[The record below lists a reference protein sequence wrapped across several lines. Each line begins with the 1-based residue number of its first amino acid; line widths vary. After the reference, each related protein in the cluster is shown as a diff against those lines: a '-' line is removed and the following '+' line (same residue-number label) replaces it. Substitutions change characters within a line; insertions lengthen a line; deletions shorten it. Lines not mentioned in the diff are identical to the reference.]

1 MIHLTING
9 QPCTAEESATLLE
22 AAAAADIYVPA
33 ICSHPDLPPF
43 QDLPLAGAVYQG
55 ETRYGNQPVNG
66 EALKEMEGC
75 GLCVVEVEG
84 VVGAVR
90 ACVTPVAESMVVQ
103 TDTAALRDL
112 RRLKLMEVLA
122 RHPHACV
129 TCAQQEGC
137 SLVDCSSSVPA
148 EERCCQ
154 QFHDCELRRVAE
166 YVGVKEETPRYRPEA
181 LPVLKEEPLFDRD
194 FNLCIHC
201 ARCVRACNEVRGVGA
216 LGVVHHDGRLVVGSV
231 APTLK
236 ASECKFCGACVEVC
250 PTGCL
255 RDRDAGGGEVPCTA
269 TCPARGDVPGY
280 IRRIAA
286 GDFEGAAAVIW
297 ESLPLPNV
305 LGRICYHSCEDQCRR
320 GGLDEALAIC
330 ALKRFALEHADRA
343 FMDVAP
349 DLPSS
354 GKRVAVVGAG
364 PAGLAAAYFL
374 RFKGHEVAVYEA
386 ADSPGGMPQHSIPE
400 FRLPRGVLERDLDV
414 ILGLGVEIRTGYAL
428 ESGEAMAD
436 LLNQGHDAVLIAVGL
451 PDSKKIPLEGSSLDG
466 VHWGLEF
473 LTEAKLGKAFDLGS
487 RVVVVGGGNV
497 AVDAAMTARRL
508 SGGEVH
514 VFCLESREAMPAH
527 GREVRRAE
535 AEGIE
540 FHAGW
545 GPAAVLD
552 GCGQVSG
559 VEFRMCTMVSD
570 AQQNFAPAY
579 DETQRI
585 RVEAEAVILAVGQAP
600 PEHLPG
606 EGKGI
611 FLAGARL
618 SAVEAVA
625 SGRAAAGRIDLYF
638 GGDGEIAV
646 RLRDSARPAARIGR
660 DEGFASRPRIPV
672 PCAKPEERCTDFRE
686 IEGMYTPR
694 EAVAEARRC
703 LQCDLRLQLR
713 RPFLPPE
720 KWLPLSTENIEAVPE
735 VEGVFILA
743 GADRVPTAIKGTAT
757 VRADLLEAI
766 ESGAGAAF
774 FRYEEDRMYSR
785 RESELLQQHLDRHGE
800 LPGGDELDD
809 LF

>member
-9 QPCTAEESATLLE
+9 QPCKAEEGATLLD
-22 AAAAADIYVPA
+22 AAAAADIFVPG

-43 QDLPLAGAVYQG
+43 QDLPLAGVVYHG
-55 ETRYGNQPVNG
+55 ETRFENQPVNG
-66 EALKEMEGC
+66 EALKNLEGC

-84 VVGAVR
+84 MAGVVR
-90 ACVTPVAESMVVQ
+90 ACATPVTEGMVVH
-103 TDTAALRDL
+103 TDTAALEGL
-112 RRLKLMEVLA
+112 RRSRLMEILA

-129 TCAQQEGC
+129 TCAQREGC
-137 SLVDCSSSVPA
+137 SLVDCSTSVPA
-148 EERCCQ
+148 EERCCTR
-154 QFHDCELRRVAE
+154 FHDCELRKVAE
-166 YVGVKEETPRYRPEA
+166 FVGVKEETPRYRPQG

-201 ARCVRACNEVRGVGA
+201 TRCVRVCNDVRGVGA
-216 LGVVHHDGRLVVGSV
+216 LGVVHHEGRLVVGSV
-231 APTLK
+231 APILK

-255 RDRDAGGGEVPCTA
+255 TDRESRQVPCTA
-269 TCPARGDVPGY
+269 TCPAGGDVPGY

-305 LGRICYHSCEDQCRR
+305 LGRICYHHCEDECRR
-320 GGLDEALAIC
+320 GRLDEPLAIC
-330 ALKRFALEHADRA
+330 ALKRFALEHADGA
-343 FMDVAP
+343 FVDASMN
-349 DLPSS
+349 LPSS

-386 ADSPGGMPQHSIPE
+386 DASPGGMPQRSIPE

-414 ILGLGVEIRTGYAL
+414 LLGMGVEIRTGYAL
-428 ESGEAMAD
+428 ESGEAMVE
-436 LLNQGHDAVLIAVGL
+436 LLNQGRDAVLIAVGL
-451 PDSKKIPLEGSSLDG
+451 PHSKKIPLEGSGLDN

-497 AVDAAMTARRL
+497 AVDAAMTAGRL

-514 VFCLESREAMPAH
+514 LFCLENREEIPAH
-527 GREVRRAE
+527 GREIQKAE

-540 FHAGW
+540 IHAGW

-552 GCGQVSG
+552 REGRVTG
-559 VEFRMCTMVSD
+559 VEFRKCTSVFD
-570 AQQNFAPAY
+570 AQQNFAPAF
-579 DETQRI
+579 DEAQRT
-585 RVEAEAVILAVGQAP
+585 RVEADAVILAVGQAP

-611 FLAGARL
+611 FHAGGRL

-625 SGRAAAGRIDLYF
+625 SGRAAAGRIDLHL

-646 RLRDSARPAARIGR
+646 RLRDPALPAARIGR
-660 DEGFASRPRIPV
+660 DEGFASRPRVPV
-672 PCAKPEERCTDFRE
+672 PCAPPEERSTDFRE

-720 KWLPLSTENIEAVPE
+720 KWQALSAENVEAVPE

-743 GADRVPTAIKGTAT
+743 GADRIPTAIKGTAT
-757 VRADLLEAI
+757 IRADLLEAL

-785 RESELLQQHLDRHGE
+785 RESELLQQHLKQHGA
-800 LPGGDELDD
+800 LPGGAELDD